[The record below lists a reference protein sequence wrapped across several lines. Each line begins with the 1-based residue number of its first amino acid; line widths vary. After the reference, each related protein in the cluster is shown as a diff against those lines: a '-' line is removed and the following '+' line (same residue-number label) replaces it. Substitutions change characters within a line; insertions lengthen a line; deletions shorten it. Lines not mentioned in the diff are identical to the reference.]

1 MMPIGGWIAIGAVV
15 FVLIV
20 IWSIYNGL
28 VAARQRV
35 KESWSDVDTELKRR
49 HDLIPNL
56 VSTVKGYMKHEQETL
71 TRVTELRREADNLRP
86 GLATMAQATI
96 EGTLGGMMRGIMMR
110 AEAYPDLKASKNFL
124 ALQGE
129 LANTEDRIAAALR
142 FFNGNVRDLNIKC
155 ESFPSVIIANMFGFE
170 TAEFFKLE
178 DRSQAELP
186 NVEL

>member
-1 MMPIGGWIAIGAVV
+1 MPVGGWVAIGAGVV
-15 FVLIV
+15 VLV
-20 IWSIYNGL
+20 ALLAMYNGL

-56 VSTVKGYMKHEQETL
+56 VSTVKGYMTHEREVL
-71 TRVTELRREADNLRP
+71 ERVTELRGQAENLRP
-86 GLATMAQATI
+86 GLATAAQATL

-142 FFNGNVRDLNIKC
+142 FFNGNVRDLNVKC
-155 ESFPSVIIANMFGFE
+155 ESFPSVLVAGMFGFE
-170 TAEFFKLE
+170 SAEFFKLE

-186 NVEL
+186 DVSL

>member
-1 MMPIGGWIAIGAVV
+1 MMPIGGWIAIGAAVL
-15 FVLIV
+15 VLIV
-20 IWSIYNGL
+20 LLSIYNGL

-56 VSTVKGYMKHEQETL
+56 VSTVKGYMKHEQGVLE
-71 TRVTELRREADNLRP
+71 RVTQMRGEAENLRP
-86 GLATMAQATI
+86 GLASMAQATI

-142 FFNGNVRDLNIKC
+142 FFNGNVRDLNVKC
-155 ESFPSVIIANMFGFE
+155 ESFPSMIIANMFSFE
-170 TAEFFKLE
+170 SAEFFKLE

-186 NVEL
+186 NVDI

>member
-1 MMPIGGWIAIGAVV
+1 MPVGAWIAIG
-15 FVLIV
+15 FGVLV
-20 IWSIYNGL
+20 LVSLLALYNGL

-56 VSTVKGYMKHEQETL
+56 VSTVKGYMEHEREVL
-71 TRVTELRREADNLRP
+71 TKITELRGKAEDLRP
-86 GLATMAQATI
+86 GAATGAQAMV
-96 EGTLGGMMRGIMMR
+96 EGTLGGLLRGIMIR
-110 AEAYPDLKASKNFL
+110 AEAYPDLKASGNFL

-142 FFNGNVRDLNIKC
+142 YYNGNVRDLNVKC
-155 ESFPSVIIANMFGFE
+155 QAFPSVVVANLFGFE

-178 DRSQAELP
+178 DRSQAAVP
-186 NVEL
+186 DVEI

>member
-1 MMPIGGWIAIGAVV
+1 MMPVGGWIAIGAGVL
-15 FVLIV
+15 VLI
-20 IWSIYNGL
+20 SLLAMYNGL

-56 VSTVKGYMKHEQETL
+56 VSTVKGYMQHERETL
-71 TRVTELRREADNLRP
+71 ERVTQLRSEAENLRP
-86 GLATMAQATI
+86 GLASAAQATI
-96 EGTLGGMMRGIMMR
+96 EGTLGGMLRGIMIR

-142 FFNGNVRDLNIKC
+142 FFNGNVRDLNVKC
-155 ESFPSVIIANMFGFE
+155 ESFPSVLVANLFGFE
-170 TAEFFKLE
+170 PAEFFKLE

-186 NVEL
+186 NVDI

>member
-20 IWSIYNGL
+20 VVAIYNGL

-35 KESWSDVDTELKRR
+35 KESWSDVDTELSRR

-56 VSTVKGYMKHEQETL
+56 VSTVKGYMQHERETL
-71 TRVTELRREADNLRP
+71 ERVTELRREADNLRP

-142 FFNGNVRDLNIKC
+142 FFNGNVRDLNVKC

-170 TAEFFKLE
+170 SAEFFELE

-186 NVEL
+186 QVDI